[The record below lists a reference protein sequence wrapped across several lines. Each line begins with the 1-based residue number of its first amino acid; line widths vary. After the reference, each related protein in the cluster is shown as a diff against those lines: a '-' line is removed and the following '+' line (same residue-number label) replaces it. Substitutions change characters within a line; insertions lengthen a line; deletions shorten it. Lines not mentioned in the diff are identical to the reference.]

1 MDATGFYHPLPD
13 AQDSNLSLAIP
24 TTDEL
29 EVVYRLSFAEWGDSL
44 TLPEYL
50 EESEYLT
57 KVPLAEN
64 YGMVSWILTDKDKAL
79 NLRPVLASCETFR
92 KRAFVTNLEGELSER
107 IVYGIASVFVN
118 PKHRS
123 RGYGRRLM
131 QELATLLNGWHAGSL
146 RSTGSILY
154 SDIGKSYYTKLGWQ
168 ALPVNVHIEFGPR
181 PGPIPHN
188 VRWILD
194 EDLPQL
200 CLDDEQLA
208 RESMTSSF
216 GDKVRMMIVPD
227 VDHMQWHISKEKF
240 SCQKIFGNI
249 PQAKGAIAGERH
261 GSRIWAFW
269 ARRYYSHPNSSPE
282 DNTLYILRFVVE
294 NQNPSPDELDTQASY
309 VKGIL
314 QAAQAEAAEW
324 DLSNVKLW
332 HPIPLVQKLVERSG
346 LEYQE
351 VEREEDSIASLRW
364 FDDSSSEDDLEWV
377 ASEKYAWV

>member
-1 MDATGFYHPLPD
+1 MDATGIYHPLPD

-44 TLPEYL
+44 TLSEYL

-57 KVPLAEN
+57 RVPLAEN

-79 NLRPVLASCETFR
+79 NLRPILASCETFR
-92 KRAFVTNLEGELSER
+92 KRAFVTNHDGELSER

-118 PKHRS
+118 PNHRY
-123 RGYGRRLM
+123 RGYGCRLM
-131 QELATLLNGWHAGSL
+131 QELAILLNGWHLGPL

-154 SDIGKSYYTKLGWQ
+154 SDIGKTYYTRLGWQ
-168 ALPVNVHIEFGPR
+168 ALPVNVHIEFHPR
-181 PGPIPHN
+181 PGSIPHN

-200 CLDDEQLA
+200 CLDDEMLT
-208 RESMTSSF
+208 RESMISSS
-216 GDKVRMMIVPD
+216 GGKIRMMIVPD

-249 PQAKGAIAGERH
+249 PQAKGAIAGEEQ

-282 DNTLYILRFVVE
+282 DNTLYILRFVIE
-294 NQNPSPDELDTQASY
+294 NQNPSPDELDTQAEY

-324 DLSNVKLW
+324 DLSCVKLW
-332 HPIPLVQKLVERSG
+332 HPMPLVQKLVERSG